1 MPHPPILSPRSL
13 LMLFSCLLCFLFHF
27 DWNGSPVL
35 RGHFQQEL
43 CYRHQKDTGAQVE
56 EETGFAAGLSTG
68 SQLGIKFRCTG
79 NKFCKGTW
87 LTRASTVPRASGAVT
102 TSVACWQPDCVCL
115 HPRSPHLSQGYQ
127 GSPGYAT
134 LSPRTL
140 TRKMTQ
146 RERGGQVRK
155 ME

>member
-1 MPHPPILSPRSL
+1 MPHPPYFLLVLSCFFPVYCAFCFTL
-13 LMLFSCLLCFLFHF
+13 IGMGHQFQEDIFSKNCAT
-27 DWNGSPVL
+27 GI
-35 RGHFQQEL
+35 R
-43 CYRHQKDTGAQVE
+43 KTGAQVE

-79 NKFCKGTW
+79 NKLCKGTW
-87 LTRASTVPRASGAVT
+87 ITRASTAPRASGAVT
-102 TSVACWQPDCVCL
+102 TSVACWQPACVCL

-140 TRKMTQ
+140 IRKMTQ
-146 RERGGQVRK
+146 HERGGQVRK